1 MIVSLRT
8 ICMSFHPDL
17 FSLYNYL
24 DNMIFIRTF
33 IGTIIIDGV
42 LAMMLFWILPIAD
55 VQMSLALKIAVLA
68 LFPLWSVLTYIPRK
82 RALSKEAIEPAQA
95 MIGKKGV
102 SINRLD
108 PQGTVRI
115 NFEIWNA
122 ISTGEEIEEGEKI
135 VVLSMDR
142 LRLTVQKEDDLDK
155 PAVN

>member
-1 MIVSLRT
+1 
-8 ICMSFHPDL
+8 MSFQPDL

-68 LFPLWSVLTYIPRK
+68 LFPLWSALTYIPRK
-82 RALSKEAIEPAQA
+82 RALSKEAIDPAQA

-115 NFEIWNA
+115 NYEIWNA